1 MIYLSSFLPTAFPSM
16 KFIEN
21 GILREETF
29 VAWRKTAFLDRKLL
43 LLRGD
48 QNFSLSSRLSFLSP
62 QKKPRK
68 HIYLPWILI

>member
-48 QNFSLSSRLSFLSP
+48 QNFSLSSRLSFLSS